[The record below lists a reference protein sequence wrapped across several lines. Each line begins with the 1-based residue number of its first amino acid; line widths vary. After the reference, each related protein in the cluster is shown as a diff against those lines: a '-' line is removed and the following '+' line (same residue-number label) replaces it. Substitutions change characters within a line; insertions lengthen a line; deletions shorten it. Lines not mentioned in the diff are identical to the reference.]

1 MSNTPDRE
9 ETEEHESYAMV
20 QFSRRHGDPGRL
32 FGSSLKSHESHVTLK
47 VARAKRIHSLGYD
60 RFHAGTRGDIV
71 ELDLSAAQ
79 FAELLTTMNV
89 GSGVP
94 CTLRYIEGKRIQ
106 DPPDMKLEVEKVQ
119 DSFKQDM
126 KDLAEKCDKDVA
138 DVTALLEKK
147 SLNKADREEILKK
160 FYMVMMQVKQNVP
173 FMLEQFEEAT
183 GKVVT
188 HAKAEV
194 DAFMTHN
201 VMSEGLRALADK
213 IGEKEPPKLPG
224 ESGG

>member
-1 MSNTPDRE
+1 MAGCSAHED
-9 ETEEHESYAMV
+9 ET
-20 QFSRRHGDPGRL
+20 
-32 FGSSLKSHESHVTLK
+32 
-47 VARAKRIHSLGYD
+47 
-60 RFHAGTRGDIV
+60 
-71 ELDLSAAQ
+71 
-79 FAELLTTMNV
+79 
-89 GSGVP
+89 
-94 CTLRYIEGKRIQ
+94 
-106 DPPDMKLEVEKVQ
+106 
-119 DSFKQDM
+119 
-126 KDLAEKCDKDVA
+126 
-138 DVTALLEKK
+138 LLEKK

-213 IGEKEPPKLPG
+213 IGEKEPPKLPSKIVG